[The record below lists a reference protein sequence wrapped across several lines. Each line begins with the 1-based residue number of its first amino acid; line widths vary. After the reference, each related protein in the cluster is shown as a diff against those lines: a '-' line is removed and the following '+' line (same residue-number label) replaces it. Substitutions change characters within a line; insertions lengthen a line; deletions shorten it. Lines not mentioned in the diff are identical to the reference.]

1 MVVLVHAFPPDAEVP
16 VVQLSINALKPF
28 AFHVDLGARL
38 APLRARGILVVGSG
52 NVVHNLGRIDWSRPS
67 SGFDW
72 TRRFD
77 DAAREMASSPE
88 EVERLQG
95 HEAFGRAVS
104 TPDHFIPL
112 LYLAGLASAGGAGAE
127 VLVDGYAMGSLS
139 MTSYTLGT
147 HCDLRPGEMAGSP
160 GVAAPPRRRD
170 QHLSWRPPRAQAPN
184 HSRQASRPRSSM
196 SWRRRRS
203 QRSRVSFNPISRAG
217 RPSRSWSRSPL
228 ST

>member
-160 GVAAPPRRRD
+160 ELPRLPGD
-170 QHLSWRPPRAQAPN
+170 ETN
-184 HSRQASRPRSSM
+184 
-196 SWRRRRS
+196 
-203 QRSRVSFNPISRAG
+203 
-217 RPSRSWSRSPL
+217 
-228 ST
+228 T

>member
-1 MVVLVHAFPPDAEVP
+1 M
-16 VVQLSINALKPF
+16 VQLSINALKPS

-95 HEAFGRAVS
+95 QEAFGRAVS

-127 VLVDGYAMGSLS
+127 VLVEASRGVAVDDL
-139 MTSYTLGT
+139 L
-147 HCDLRPGEMAGSP
+147 HPRHPLRPAP
-160 GVAAPPRRRD
+160 RARWPAPPE
-170 QHLSWRPPRAQAPN
+170 LPRLPGDETN
-184 HSRQASRPRSSM
+184 
-196 SWRRRRS
+196 
-203 QRSRVSFNPISRAG
+203 
-217 RPSRSWSRSPL
+217 
-228 ST
+228 T